1 MELVQKLARRFWRWQ
16 LVPDQTP
23 HAIPAQTGEVI
34 QTFSSGSIE
43 DDKTLHVAGFIQ
55 AALALLNTHMA
66 PDASRQVQTS
76 ERLHQQRNPGQRG
89 QVLFAV
95 SFVIIE
101 SQRLLGR
108 GNTFCSHLAAFY
120 GLPSPNRCELPTL
133 PHPSGLDSNRYSTS
147 PTDGLARHHLF
158 FALVAPANGLR
169 RIGVGGI
176 VRAVVVMRRHDQRL
190 PFSTRTGSLSDIPA
204 AS

>member
-43 DDKTLHVAGFIQ
+43 DGKTLHLAGFIQ
-55 AALALLNTHMA
+55 AALALLDTHMA

-147 PTDGLARHHLF
+147 PTDGLRER
-158 FALVAPANGLR
+158 PELR
-169 RIGVGGI
+169 SSTAVLWPTELSCYNQKFENQRSQCYSRR
-176 VRAVVVMRRHDQRL
+176 RAGR
-190 PFSTRTGSLSDIPA
+190 
-204 AS
+204 